1 MTITELLK
9 TVDRL
14 VEKQRGKHLNDLE
27 KVVIKGLW
35 DGKTYGKIAEEC
47 GYHKNHVGDV
57 SRQLFKILSQELEED
72 INKYNFCWTIERVV
86 TSRQFNR
93 QFNVVGLFNSNITWC
108 HPHVSDD
115 LSSSDSVQPNN
126 DIERNYHDLH
136 LAPKIIKFCDRTQE
150 LKTLSNWIFNQ
161 NIPLISVL
169 GLPGIGKSSLVKRF
183 IDLNIDKFDAVFWKS
198 LKIQPGLDH
207 NITSILNKMGYVNPL
222 TESETPLCQL
232 LNSSILR
239 YKKCLIILD
248 DVQEI
253 FNSGG
258 FAGQYKTEHKD
269 YQELFRRIAETSHQ
283 SHFIL
288 LSQEPCQD
296 MLDLNDELGTVKY
309 LELKGLT
316 SVKFLSDRGL
326 ADKQQWSKLIH
337 LYEGH
342 PGYLKD
348 IAQLIKDIFS
358 GKVSDFL
365 AENEIIIT
373 GEIASQLGDIWQRL
387 SGIETQ
393 ILIQLS
399 QADRPQS
406 RNDLKQSLSLSSSD
420 LINGLQSLTRRYLIQ
435 KIDRGPTLFCV
446 SQVIREY
453 VKSCYGDREI
463 AR

>member
-1 MTITELLK
+1 MSS
-9 TVDRL
+9 
-14 VEKQRGKHLNDLE
+14 LN
-27 KVVIKGLW
+27 
-35 DGKTYGKIAEEC
+35 
-47 GYHKNHVGDV
+47 
-57 SRQLFKILSQELEED
+57 
-72 INKYNFCWTIERVV
+72 
-86 TSRQFNR
+86 
-93 QFNVVGLFNSNITWC
+93 
-108 HPHVSDD
+108 
-115 LSSSDSVQPNN
+115 SSQPND
-126 DIERNYHDLH
+126 DIKANYHDLH

-169 GLPGIGKSSLVKRF
+169 GLPGIGKTSLVKRF

-198 LKIQPGLDH
+198 LKIQTGLDH
-207 NITSILNKMGYVNPL
+207 NITSILTKMGYVNPL

-248 DVQEI
+248 DLEEI
-253 FNSGG
+253 FNPGV
-258 FAGQYKTEHKD
+258 FAGQYKTDHKD
-269 YQELFRRIAETSHQ
+269 YQELFKRIAETSHQ

-288 LSQEPCQD
+288 LIQDPSQD
-296 MLDLNDELGTVKY
+296 MLGCNDNLATVKY
-309 LELKGLT
+309 LEVKGLT
-316 SVKFLSDRGL
+316 SVNFLSDRGL
-326 ADKQQWSKLIH
+326 TDKQQWSKLIH

-365 AENEIIIT
+365 AEDEIIIT
-373 GEIASQLGDIWQRL
+373 GSIASQLGDIWQRL
-387 SGIETQ
+387 SEIETQ
-393 ILIQLS
+393 ILMQLS

-420 LINGLQSLTRRYLIQ
+420 FINGWQSLARRHLIQ
-435 KIDRGPTLFCV
+435 KIDRDTTLFCV
-446 SQVIREY
+446 SKLIREY
-453 VKSCYGDREI
+453 VKSCYFNQEI

>member
-9 TVDRL
+9 AVDRL

-35 DGKTYGKIAEEC
+35 DGQTYGDIAEEC
-47 GYHKNHVGDV
+47 GYHKNYVGDV

-86 TSRQFNR
+86 TSRQFVIGLVNR
-93 QFNVVGLFNSNITWC
+93 NITWC
-108 HPHVSDD
+108 HPHPSDD
-115 LSSSDSVQPNN
+115 VNLSGAGQPNSE
-126 DIERNYHDLH
+126 IETNYHDLH
-136 LAPKIIKFCDRTQE
+136 LAPQIIKFCDRTQE
-150 LKTLSNWIFNQ
+150 LKTLSSWVLNQ

-169 GLPGIGKSSLVKRF
+169 GLPGIGKTSLVKRF
-183 IDLNIDKFDAVFWKS
+183 IDLNIDKFDAVIWKS
-198 LKIQPGLDH
+198 LKIQPSLDH
-207 NITSILNKMGYVNPL
+207 NITSILTKMGYVNPNL
-222 TESETPLCQL
+222 NEEDEPPLFQL
-232 LNSSILR
+232 LDSSILR

-253 FNSGG
+253 FNPGG
-258 FAGQYKTEHKD
+258 LSGQYKPDRKD

-288 LSQEPCQD
+288 LSQEPSQD
-296 MLDLNDELGTVKY
+296 MLGGNDDLATVKY
-309 LELKGLT
+309 LEVKGLT
-316 SVKFLSDRGL
+316 SVNFLSDRGL
-326 ADKQQWSKLIH
+326 TDKQQWSKLIH

-342 PGYLKD
+342 PGYLQD

-365 AENEIIIT
+365 AEDEIIIT

-406 RNDLKQSLSLSSSD
+406 RNDLKQSVSLSSSD
-420 LINGLQSLTRRYLIQ
+420 VINGLQSLTRRHLIQ
-435 KIDRGPTLFCV
+435 KIDREPTLFCV
-446 SQVIREY
+446 SKVIREY
-453 VKSCYGDREI
+453 VKSSYFDREI